1 MQDEYFM
8 QKAIEQAKSALAYD
22 EVPIGAVIVKDDEII
37 AVGNNF
43 KERENCAVYHAEVV
57 AIINACK
64 KLNNWYLDGCT
75 LYVTLEP
82 CPMCCGAIVNS
93 RIDRVVYGT
102 KDLKS
107 GAVVSLY
114 NLLNDSK
121 LNHQVQVTGGV
132 LEAECSSILT
142 DFFKKKRE
150 DKKLNK
156 NSNACNYRKNK

>member
-8 QKAIEQAKSALAYD
+8 KKAIEQAKSAFAYD
-22 EVPIGAVIVKDDEII
+22 EVPIGAVIVKDSEII

-93 RIDRVVYGT
+93 RIDRVVYGA
-102 KDLKS
+102 KDAKS

-114 NLLNDSK
+114 NLLNDKK

-132 LEAECSSILT
+132 LEDECSSILT

-150 DKKLNK
+150 DKKQNK
-156 NSNACNYRKNK
+156 NINCM

>member
-1 MQDEYFM
+1 
-8 QKAIEQAKSALAYD
+8 
-22 EVPIGAVIVKDDEII
+22 
-37 AVGNNF
+37 
-43 KERENCAVYHAEVV
+43 
-57 AIINACK
+57 
-64 KLNNWYLDGCT
+64 
-75 LYVTLEP
+75 
-82 CPMCCGAIVNS
+82 MCCGAIVNS
-93 RIDRVVYGT
+93 RIDRVVYGA

>member
-93 RIDRVVYGT
+93 RIDRVVYGA

>member
-93 RIDRVVYGT
+93 RIDRVVYGA

-142 DFFKKKRE
+142 DFFKKK
-150 DKKLNK
+150 NK

>member
-22 EVPIGAVIVKDDEII
+22 EVPIGAVIVKDGEII

-93 RIDRVVYGT
+93 RIDRVVYGA

-121 LNHQVQVTGGV
+121 LNHQVQVTGRV

>member
-37 AVGNNF
+37 AAGNNF
-43 KERENCAVYHAEVV
+43 KERENCAVY
-57 AIINACK
+57 ACK

-82 CPMCCGAIVNS
+82 CPMCSGAIVNS
-93 RIDRVVYGT
+93 RIDRVVYGA

>member
-75 LYVTLEP
+75 L
-82 CPMCCGAIVNS
+82 
-93 RIDRVVYGT
+93 DRKSVV
-102 KDLKS
+102 
-107 GAVVSLY
+107 
-114 NLLNDSK
+114 
-121 LNHQVQVTGGV
+121 
-132 LEAECSSILT
+132 
-142 DFFKKKRE
+142 
-150 DKKLNK
+150 
-156 NSNACNYRKNK
+156 

>member
-37 AVGNNF
+37 AAGNNF

-93 RIDRVVYGT
+93 RIDRVVYGA

-132 LEAECSSILT
+132 FEAECSSILT

>member
-93 RIDRVVYGT
+93 RIDRVVYGA

-156 NSNACNYRKNK
+156 NSNACNYRKHK

>member
-93 RIDRVVYGT
+93 RIDRVVYGA

-121 LNHQVQVTGGV
+121 LNHQVQVTGRV

>member
-37 AVGNNF
+37 AAGNNF
-43 KERENCAVYHAEVV
+43 KERVV

-93 RIDRVVYGT
+93 RIDRVVYGA

>member
-93 RIDRVVYGT
+93 RIDRVVYGA

-121 LNHQVQVTGGV
+121 LNHQVQVTGGD

>member
-82 CPMCCGAIVNS
+82 CPMCCGAIINS
-93 RIDRVVYGT
+93 RIDRVVYGA

-156 NSNACNYRKNK
+156 NSNACNYRKNI

>member
-93 RIDRVVYGT
+93 RIDRVVYGA

-156 NSNACNYRKNK
+156 NSNACNYKKNK

>member
-93 RIDRVVYGT
+93 RIDRVVYGA

-156 NSNACNYRKNK
+156 NSNACSYRKNK

>member
-22 EVPIGAVIVKDDEII
+22 EVPIGAVIVKDGEII

-93 RIDRVVYGT
+93 RIDRVVYGA

-107 GAVVSLY
+107 GA
-114 NLLNDSK
+114 
-121 LNHQVQVTGGV
+121 V